1 MSELQF
7 EQYVLPV
14 SDKMYRYAFSIL
26 KDSELASDVVQ
37 ECLTKIW
44 NKKSTL
50 TNINNHEAWVM
61 RIVRNQCY
69 DWIKLNRYT
78 MLTDEQQTLPDTQ
91 FTDDTTLLNDRL
103 NWLQVALDR
112 LPDKQKEVFHLR
124 EIEDM
129 TYQDIAEVLSMS
141 ISDVKVN
148 IHRARLKV
156 REIILKIDAYGIAN

>member
-1 MSELQF
+1 
-7 EQYVLPV
+7 
-14 SDKMYRYAFSIL
+14 
-26 KDSELASDVVQ
+26 
-37 ECLTKIW
+37 
-44 NKKSTL
+44 
-50 TNINNHEAWVM
+50 
-61 RIVRNQCY
+61 
-69 DWIKLNRYT
+69 YT